1 MTLCASTRYD
11 VGYSSWA
18 CTANCRGFDYWLGY
32 YGAAEDYFLHGS
44 PSSLDF
50 HENFE
55 QAPQYRGEYSTDLF
69 TRKAIEWT
77 LNVRVQYG
85 CSSGDD

>member
-1 MTLCASTRYD
+1 MVYFLKFWIQKGS
-11 VGYSSWA
+11 
-18 CTANCRGFDYWLGY
+18 
-32 YGAAEDYFLHGS
+32 GAA
-44 PSSLDF
+44 LDF

-77 LNVRVQYG
+77 ANATSVSKTGKTLLYLAFQAVHGPIEPPSGTYTG
-85 CSSGDD
+85 CENITENTR